1 MSVWTEFIKDTL
13 YGASLDYS
21 AEKFSFS
28 HQTAFTMRHK
38 VLLALQD
45 MTVLDPAILSGI
57 TELDETFVLNCY
69 KGNKVPEEA
78 NRPARKHGA
87 KASKRGISNEYVTIC
102 TGIQRDGSAIAKTVN
117 RAKPSSEELR
127 QVFEEHI
134 ADNTVLCTDGLRSY
148 EILES
153 ITDCAVID
161 VNKESSDL
169 FNLNT
174 VNSMHSY
181 IKETSLPS
189 ML

>member
-1 MSVWTEFIKDTL
+1 M
-13 YGASLDYS
+13 LD
-21 AEKFSFS
+21 
-28 HQTAFTMRHK
+28 
-38 VLLALQD
+38 
-45 MTVLDPAILSGI
+45 
-57 TELDETFVLNCY
+57 CY
-69 KGNKVPEEA
+69 KGSKVPEEA

-87 KASKRGISNEYVTIC
+87 KAKKRGISNEYVAIC

-127 QVFEEHI
+127 QVFEGHI

-148 EILES
+148 GILES

-161 VNKESSDL
+161 VNKESSEL

-181 IKETSLPS
+181 IKETYNQYRGVATKYINRYNVLFSIAFRCVSGTIENLFS
-189 ML
+189 TLCATGKTRYWHSVKDTRNCNLVTI